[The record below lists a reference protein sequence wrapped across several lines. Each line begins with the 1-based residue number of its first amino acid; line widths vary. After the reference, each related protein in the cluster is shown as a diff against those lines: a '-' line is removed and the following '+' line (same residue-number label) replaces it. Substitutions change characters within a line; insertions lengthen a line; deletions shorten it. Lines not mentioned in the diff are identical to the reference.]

1 MSGGTTA
8 LTKQAAPT
16 APAATTRASTA
27 AASGVAL
34 RTLPQTLLAHARTQP
49 GRLAQRVKRK
59 GIWREYGF
67 AHVLEQVRRPG
78 AGRWPRWASPAATP
92 RS

>member
-1 MSGGTTA
+1 MTR
-8 LTKQAAPT
+8 P
-16 APAATTRASTA
+16 PARLTA

-59 GIWREYGF
+59 GIWREYDF
-67 AHVLEQVRRPG
+67 AHVLEQVRSIALG
-78 AGRWPRWASPAATP
+78 VAALGT
-92 RS
+92 